1 MTAVPVNSVEGA
13 DSKER
18 NNRMRVELD
27 EPKCVASG
35 QCVVAA
41 PDVFDQ
47 RDEDGVAVVLQDTP
61 PDEVLE
67 DVREAVAV
75 CPAAALRLVGE

>member
-1 MTAVPVNSVEGA
+1 MTALPVNSEEEIRV
-13 DSKER
+13 
-18 NNRMRVELD
+18 RVELD

-47 RDEDGVAVVLQDTP
+47 RDEDGVAVVLEQRPSQDQL
-61 PDEVLE
+61 DE
-67 DVREAVAV
+67 VREAVAV
-75 CPAAALRLVGE
+75 CPAAALRLVRE

>member
-1 MTAVPVNSVEGA
+1 M
-13 DSKER
+13 K
-18 NNRMRVELD
+18 VELD

-47 RDEDGVAVVLQDTP
+47 RDDDGVAIL
-61 PDEVLE
+61 LE
-67 DVREAVAV
+67 EHPGTELADDVREAVAV
-75 CPAAALRLVGE
+75 CPAAAIRLVEQ

>member
-1 MTAVPVNSVEGA
+1 M
-13 DSKER
+13 K
-18 NNRMRVELD
+18 VELD

-47 RDEDGVAVVLQDTP
+47 RDDDGVAIL
-61 PDEVLE
+61 LE
-67 DVREAVAV
+67 ERPAAELLDDVREAAAV
-75 CPAAALRLVGE
+75 CPAAAIRLVEQ